1 MPKVVSQV
9 MHSLPAFPKRQSE
22 ISLDEFQHN
31 FIENHRDG
39 FLRQS
44 AFERINAVVNNINFR
59 DPSNVTLF
67 YPGSGDDYENPL
79 LAARKVDN
87 FVFVD
92 ICAAGAGGILN
103 KIKSNLDS
111 GVNIIRGEDREKSLE
126 KAGVADDQHVTVL
139 VFRVDGKERRII
151 YNEIDERE
159 FLGRNP
165 DFKCDIHFDKDSF
178 ERHLY
183 GIDEKIALTKHVV
196 SLLNSPGMIFTNSPS
211 QIDQHSL
218 QKKSTHFDLGINVNG
233 DGAAYVL
240 HPEQFVFSLEG
251 SHREVIVSIMAE
263 LAAKNLDVFSFGD
276 PQNDDDGN
284 FEALV
289 KIVETRL
296 PAAPKDTLGDVVCDA
311 LLQANT
317 FLEGSVAIEVR
328 TCMRQNFPNY
338 WSV

>member
-1 MPKVVSQV
+1 M
-9 MHSLPAFPKRQSE
+9 
-22 ISLDEFQHN
+22 
-31 FIENHRDG
+31 
-39 FLRQS
+39 
-44 AFERINAVVNNINFR
+44 
-59 DPSNVTLF
+59 
-67 YPGSGDDYENPL
+67 
-79 LAARKVDN
+79 
-87 FVFVD
+87 
-92 ICAAGAGGILN
+92 
-103 KIKSNLDS
+103 
-111 GVNIIRGEDREKSLE
+111 
-126 KAGVADDQHVTVL
+126 
-139 VFRVDGKERRII
+139 
-151 YNEIDERE
+151 
-159 FLGRNP
+159 
-165 DFKCDIHFDKDSF
+165 
-178 ERHLY
+178 
-183 GIDEKIALTKHVV
+183 V

-218 QKKSTHFDLGINVNG
+218 QQKSTHFDLGINVNG

-240 HPEQFVFSLEG
+240 YPEQFVFSLEG

-263 LAAKNLDVFSFGD
+263 LSAKNVDVFGFGD

-289 KIVETRL
+289 KILETRL